1 MTGLPSRTT
10 SVMTA
15 TTEVVISEKSKLE
28 FLMSDLSGIA
38 HSRMSTIRIG
48 ALFLLIPV
56 TVRSA
61 RSMVLAVR
69 TLGLQ
74 QVARLAGVATRRRS
88 TGGDDYGRQRSFR
101 CSPGN
106 AGVCRKER
114 RACAAG
120 LRWLYF
126 RGAPSRER
134 VRRAGRDCPQGC
146 QGCNRKGDDFRRA
159 KHHERLRLCPGADA
173 GERHPGRAA
182 TAGRLYQAP
191 DAGVDRAGEGARRK
205 HEQGGKGHGHG
216 PVVTKAWIGCG
227 RGSVRCRINR
237 PPKDQSMTEAIE
249 TTTSKSRS
257 KAAPPAAFEMPKF
270 ELPNF
275 EMPKMEI
282 PAAFREMAEK
292 SVSQAKETYEK
303 MKSAAEEATDVLE
316 DTSAA
321 ATTGASDYGLKVSEA
336 ARANTNAAFDFA
348 TQLMTVKSLSE
359 MVELS
364 TAHTRKQ
371 FEALTAQSKELA
383 AIAQKVATD
392 SAEPVKESFGK
403 VFKKVA

>member
-114 RACAAG
+114 RAGAAG
-120 LRWLYF
+120 LRRLYF
-126 RGAPSRER
+126 RGAPSHER
-134 VRRAGRDCPQGC
+134 VRRAGRDCPHGC

-159 KHHERLRLCPGADA
+159 KHHERLRICPGAGA

-182 TAGRLYQAP
+182 TAGRLYQAR
-191 DAGVDRAGEGARRK
+191 DAGVDRAGEGARRE
-205 HEQGGKGHGHG
+205 HEQGGKGRRHAETLTVALLRGRRTG
-216 PVVTKAWIGCG
+216 KRLVRSTLDCAAQYLCCIAPKAGVYRPPSDGCG
-227 RGSVRCRINR
+227 VSDVRTTATGLLSPMHGSAV
-237 PPKDQSMTEAIE
+237 
-249 TTTSKSRS
+249 
-257 KAAPPAAFEMPKF
+257 
-270 ELPNF
+270 
-275 EMPKMEI
+275 
-282 PAAFREMAEK
+282 
-292 SVSQAKETYEK
+292 
-303 MKSAAEEATDVLE
+303 
-316 DTSAA
+316 
-321 ATTGASDYGLKVSEA
+321 GAD
-336 ARANTNAAFDFA
+336 
-348 TQLMTVKSLSE
+348 
-359 MVELS
+359 
-364 TAHTRKQ
+364 
-371 FEALTAQSKELA
+371 
-383 AIAQKVATD
+383 
-392 SAEPVKESFGK
+392 P
-403 VFKKVA
+403 